1 MLESI
6 RIEGFRKYKDFSLGG
21 FDKINFIL
29 GNNNIGKTSILEAI
43 FAWACGQ
50 NVAPFIHIPLARGR
64 YTNIQN
70 PYWVMEE
77 LLATVNERHT
87 LPLKMVFEGVFC
99 KKLERFDH
107 IIYPSDLLT
116 DYDSS
121 YKNEL
126 VKYVP
131 RTNEALQDQSAVS
144 AGFPG
149 IGSFSPVVVANWEIS
164 HNEKKVTSVF
174 TAPYTSTRNT
184 MPFQSAKYIDLLSFA
199 AVNENVQMYA
209 TLKRERLLQE
219 VADEMRR
226 IFPQIKGFDMIPYP
240 DGSQSPVS
248 IENQDGSFLPM
259 YAYGDGVQKWFYV
272 LGSLALYKKYIVCVD
287 EVDAGFHP
295 AAQVSFCTSV
305 IQTAIRNDVQ
315 LFLTTHNIEFM
326 DNLLQSVVANECSAA
341 ESIRIIT
348 LRDTKEGLRA
358 RNMSAKEAYEARE
371 IYNME
376 LR

>member
-1 MLESI
+1 MLESL

-21 FDKINFIL
+21 FNKINFIL
-29 GNNNIGKTSILEAI
+29 GDNNIGKTSILEAI

-50 NVAPFIHIPLARGR
+50 NVTPFIHIPLARGR

-87 LPLKMVFEGVFC
+87 LPLKMAFEGVYC
-99 KKLERFDH
+99 GKAERFEH
-107 IIYPSDLLT
+107 VIYPSDLLT

-126 VKYVP
+126 VKFVP
-131 RTNEALQDQSAVS
+131 RTNEALQDQAAAS
-144 AGFPG
+144 AGFSG
-149 IGSFSPVVVANWEIS
+149 IASFSPVVVANWEIL
-164 HNEKKVTSVF
+164 HNKKKTKSVF
-174 TAPYTSTRNT
+174 TAPYTSARNT
-184 MPFQSAKYIDLLSFA
+184 KPFQSAKFIDLLSFA

-209 TLKRERLLQE
+209 SLKRERLLEE

-272 LGSLALYKKYIVCVD
+272 LGSLALYKRYIVCID

-295 AAQVSFCTSV
+295 AAQISFCTSM
-305 IQTAIRNDVQ
+305 IQTANKNGVQ

-326 DNLLQSVVANECSAA
+326 DNLLKTIVTDNYPDA

-348 LRDTKEGLRA
+348 LRNTQEGLRT

>member
-1 MLESI
+1 MLESLH
-6 RIEGFRKYKDFSLGG
+6 IEGFRKYKDFSLGG
-21 FDKINFIL
+21 FNKINFIL
-29 GNNNIGKTSILEAI
+29 GDNNIGKTSILEAI

-50 NVAPFIHIPLARGR
+50 NIAPFTHIPLARGR

-77 LLATVNERHT
+77 LLATVNERHA
-87 LPLKMVFEGVFC
+87 LPLKMAFEGVYC
-99 KKLERFDH
+99 GKVERFEH
-107 IIYPSDLLT
+107 VIYPSDLLT

-126 VKYVP
+126 VKFVP
-131 RTNEALQDQSAVS
+131 RTNEALQDQAGVS

-149 IGSFSPVVVANWEIS
+149 IVPFSPIVVANWEIS
-164 HNEKKVTSVF
+164 HNKKKVKSIF
-174 TAPYTSTRNT
+174 TAPYTNARNIK
-184 MPFQSAKYIDLLSFA
+184 PFRSAKFIDLLSFA

-209 TLKRERLLQE
+209 SLKRERLLEE

-272 LGSLALYKKYIVCVD
+272 LGSLAICKKYIVCID

-295 AAQVSFCTSV
+295 AAQVRFCTNM
-305 IQTAIRNDVQ
+305 IQTAIKNGVQ

-326 DNLLQSVVANECSAA
+326 DNLLKTIVADNYPDAG
-341 ESIRIIT
+341 SIRIIT
-348 LRDTKEGLRA
+348 LRNTQEGLRA
-358 RNMSAKEAYEARE
+358 RNMNAIEANEARE